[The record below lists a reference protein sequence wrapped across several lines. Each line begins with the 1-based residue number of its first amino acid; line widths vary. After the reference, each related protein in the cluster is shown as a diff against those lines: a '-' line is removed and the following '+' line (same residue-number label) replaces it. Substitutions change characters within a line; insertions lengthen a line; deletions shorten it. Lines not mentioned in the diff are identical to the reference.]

1 MKILHLYWDFEIGG
15 IQTLISLIANNQCI
29 KHEVSV
35 LFLSEKNKTS
45 IDLFNS
51 KVNVAYLNKDGSI
64 PKKLF
69 VLLKLNLY
77 LLTHKFDVIHV
88 HAPELIKYVIP
99 FIKGNFIGT
108 YHRDKNFF
116 NTKRYY
122 CTTSV
127 SKHVHNCLKEA
138 LNIDSEIV
146 ENGIAVEKYKTK
158 SSKKSD
164 VFKIVQVG
172 RLEHHQK
179 AQDFTIKVIKRLKD
193 AGYRV
198 SLDLIGTG
206 PSLNY
211 LEKLVNEFNLC
222 SEIHFLGLKK
232 QNYLY
237 ENLCNYDLLLQP
249 STYEAFGLTVIEAM
263 AAKVPVVVSDVS
275 ALRSIVDNGNCGD
288 IFKIEDENDC
298 LEVLKKIINNGP
310 SEKKIKSAFSRAI
323 SNYSVDSMCEHYMN
337 VYRNICN
344 RDR

>member
-1 MKILHLYWDFEIGG
+1 MKILHLYWDYEIGG
-15 IQTLISLIANNQCI
+15 IQTLITLIANNQCI

-35 LFLSEKNKTS
+35 LFLSEKSKTS
-45 IDLFNS
+45 IDSFNS
-51 KVNVAYLNKDGSI
+51 KVNVTYLNNNGSI
-64 PKKLF
+64 SKKIL

-88 HAPELIKYVIP
+88 HAPELIKYIIP

-116 NTKRYY
+116 ITKRY
-122 CTTSV
+122 CFMTSV
-127 SKHVHNCLKEA
+127 SKHVHDCLKDS

-158 SSKKSD
+158 SSKKGD

-193 AGYRV
+193 AGYRI
-198 SLDLIGTG
+198 SLDLIGNG
-206 PSLNY
+206 PSWDY
-211 LEKLVNEFNLC
+211 LKNLVNELNLC
-222 SEIHFLGLKK
+222 SEVHFLGRKN
-232 QNYLY
+232 QYYIY
-237 ENLCNYDLLLQP
+237 ENLCNYDLLIHP
-249 STYEAFGLTVIEAM
+249 SRFEAFGLTVIEAM
-263 AAKVPVVVSDVS
+263 AAKVPVVVSDS
-275 ALRSIVDNGNCGD
+275 AALKSIVDNGNCGD
-288 IFKIEDENDC
+288 IFKNEDENDC
-298 LEVLKKIINNGP
+298 FEVLKKLINEGP
-310 SEKKIKSAFSRAI
+310 SEKKIKSAFNRVM
-323 SNYSVDSMCEHYMN
+323 SNYSVDSMNEHYMN